1 MPNTKTVDRDK
12 IRMLITGKPNIMN
25 VTKEVLLYFTAR
37 IDIIHVGVDYH
48 MRARMEEEAARRGL
62 TLYLPP
68 LSLCG
73 DNGAMVGA
81 QAYYEYRA
89 GARAGLD
96 LNAAA
101 TMPIA

>member
-1 MPNTKTVDRDK
+1 
-12 IRMLITGKPNIMN
+12 
-25 VTKEVLLYFTAR
+25 
-37 IDIIHVGVDYH
+37 
-48 MRARMEEEAARRGL
+48 MEEEAARRGL
-62 TLYLPP
+62 ELYLPP

-89 GARAGLD
+89 GVRAGLD

-101 TMPIA
+101 TMPIESPG